1 VAPTDPPVVDVY
13 LHPEDLAA
21 GLAADVE
28 AGLTSRP
35 KHLSPKWLYDPRG
48 CDLFE
53 QICELP
59 EYYPTRAEC
68 SILAGRAGELAD
80 LTGATTL
87 VELGSGASDK
97 TRLLLDALVERG
109 SLERFVGFDVAEPTL
124 RAALA
129 DLATRYPGV
138 AMAGVVGDF
147 EVHLDRIPEGDG
159 RLVAFLGGTIG
170 NLEPLARMDFLAIL
184 GKVLH
189 PGEWFLVGTDL
200 VKDPARLVAA
210 YDDAA
215 GVTAAFDRNILAI
228 LNRELEADFDLE
240 AFSHVA
246 RWDAEEEWIEMRLRS
261 ARAQVVTLRR
271 IDLAVE
277 FGAGEELRTEV
288 SAKFRLEGIA
298 GELAA
303 AGFATVAQWTDPHGD
318 FALTLTRREDR

>member
-1 VAPTDPPVVDVY
+1 VPPTEPPVVEVY
-13 LHPEDLAA
+13 LRPEDLAV

-59 EYYPTRAEC
+59 EYYPTRAET
-68 SILAGRAGELAD
+68 SILVARRAELAE
-80 LTGATTL
+80 LTRARTL
-87 VELGSGASDK
+87 IELGSGASDK
-97 TRLLLDALVERG
+97 TRLLLDALAAGG

-124 RAALA
+124 RTSL
-129 DLATRYPGV
+129 DELATSYPGV

-147 EVHLDRIPEGDG
+147 ETHLDRIPQSDD
-159 RLVAFLGGTIG
+159 RLLAFLGGTIG
-170 NLEPLARMDFLAIL
+170 NLEPLARAEFLAML

-228 LNRELEADFDLE
+228 LNREMDGDFDLD

-246 RWDAEEEWIEMRLRS
+246 RWDVAEEWIEMRLRS
-261 ARAQVVTLRR
+261 DRDQRVTLRR
-271 IDLAVE
+271 LDLAVD
-277 FGAGEELRTEV
+277 FAAGEELRTEV
-288 SAKFRLEGIA
+288 SAKFRLDGVA
-298 GELAA
+298 RELSA
-303 AGFATVAQWTDPHGD
+303 AGFATVVQWTDPPGD
-318 FALTLTRREDR
+318 FALTLTRRDDQ